1 MKVEK
6 ARKRIEKHIKKGFKG
21 HPSICLEYFGPTT
34 ELATEV
40 VITFQLDEA
49 SEPQAQKF
57 TASTDGDIRSDEAI
71 QTVLLKIIERTQAI
85 SVTEITEIKLR

>member
-6 ARKRIEKHIKKGFKG
+6 ARKRIEKHIKRGFKG
-21 HPSICLEYFGPTT
+21 YPSISLAYFGPTS
-34 ELATEV
+34 EMATDV
-40 VITFQLDEA
+40 VITYQLDET

-57 TASTDGDIRSDEAI
+57 SAEGDIRNDEAI

-85 SVTEITEIKLR
+85 SVTETEEIKRF